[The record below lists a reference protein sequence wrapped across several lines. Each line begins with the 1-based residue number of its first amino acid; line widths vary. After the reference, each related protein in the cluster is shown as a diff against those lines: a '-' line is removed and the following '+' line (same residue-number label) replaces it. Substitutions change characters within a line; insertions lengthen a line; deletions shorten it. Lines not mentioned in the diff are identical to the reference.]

1 METNIDFLINFMM
14 KYTTTKSSGELGEQ
28 DSAGASSSGGGS
40 KNNVTTWSKTVGAS
54 LKRGKA
60 NPIGVTK
67 WESGLTRGASNQ
79 LT

>member
-1 METNIDFLINFMM
+1 METNIDFLINFMK
-14 KYTTTKSSGELGEQ
+14 KYTVSKSSGELGEQ
-28 DSAGASSSGGGS
+28 DSAGASSSGSGG

-60 NPIGVTK
+60 NPIGNTK